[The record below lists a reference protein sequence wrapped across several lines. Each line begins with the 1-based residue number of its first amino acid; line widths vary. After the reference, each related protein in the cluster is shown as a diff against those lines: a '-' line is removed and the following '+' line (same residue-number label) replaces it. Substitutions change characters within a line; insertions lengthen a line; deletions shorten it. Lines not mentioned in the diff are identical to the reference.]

1 LYRARE
7 FVKSCIQLRG
17 RIAPLRNQTPETPLT
32 VHPKFRGEAANLPV
46 AGDGTPARQS
56 RGLIALTHDAA
67 LIKALQDLAGG
78 GIDVSVVADLR
89 SMTDE
94 LLQHAGATALID
106 TAALDAP
113 VEGVV
118 DAITRQ
124 LPDLRL
130 MVAGHGADQQQL
142 ASRISNQTVFRFV
155 HKPAS
160 PQRLKLFLDAAA
172 RTGGSASVTVMPGV
186 AGSLDPGAR
195 QGARGQPP
203 RVLAGIGM
211 AIIAAIAVAAWLFWP
226 KPDSAGTGKD
236 PQVAGTS
243 QAKANPQVAALLGQA
258 ELAFKAERFVASD
271 GSSAAELYRA
281 AQKLNPASKVAAD
294 GYDRAIDQGLRNAE
308 KSLLA
313 GRLNDAGNIAEAV
326 RLLAPD
332 NARLEFLNAQISR
345 ELTRVNADASQRQ
358 AFETRQAQIRAA
370 LVVMK
375 DKLQRGALLDP
386 ATSSAVSSFR
396 EAEAIGAGD
405 PAVRSA
411 RDTLVAALLTA
422 ADADLGARRTA
433 AAKRL
438 VDAAGSINSN
448 APGLDVLRR
457 RVDEVTTQLAAAAA
471 EAAAAAA
478 AARIEAPA
486 PVAAAPPEPAPVVAS
501 APPATVANE
510 VVSAR
515 TLRLLRSENPVY
527 PERALDKLISGWVEM
542 EFTVAKDGSVKDITV
557 TNAEPKNTFNAAAT
571 AALARYRYAPVVKDG
586 AAVTQRAQ
594 LRMRFTA
601 QDAK

>member
-1 LYRARE
+1 
-7 FVKSCIQLRG
+7 
-17 RIAPLRNQTPETPLT
+17 
-32 VHPKFRGEAANLPV
+32 
-46 AGDGTPARQS
+46 
-56 RGLIALTHDAA
+56 
-67 LIKALQDLAGG
+67 
-78 GIDVSVVADLR
+78 
-89 SMTDE
+89 
-94 LLQHAGATALID
+94 
-106 TAALDAP
+106 
-113 VEGVV
+113 
-118 DAITRQ
+118 
-124 LPDLRL
+124 
-130 MVAGHGADQQQL
+130 
-142 ASRISNQTVFRFV
+142 
-155 HKPAS
+155 
-160 PQRLKLFLDAAA
+160 
-172 RTGGSASVTVMPGV
+172 
-186 AGSLDPGAR
+186 
-195 QGARGQPP
+195 
-203 RVLAGIGM
+203 
-211 AIIAAIAVAAWLFWP
+211 
-226 KPDSAGTGKD
+226 
-236 PQVAGTS
+236 
-243 QAKANPQVAALLGQA
+243 
-258 ELAFKAERFVASD
+258 
-271 GSSAAELYRA
+271 
-281 AQKLNPASKVAAD
+281 
-294 GYDRAIDQGLRNAE
+294 
-308 KSLLA
+308 
-313 GRLNDAGNIAEAV
+313 V

-332 NARLEFLNAQISR
+332 NSRLEFLNAQISR

-358 AFETRQAQIRAA
+358 AFEERQAQIRAA

-386 ATSSAVSSFR
+386 VTSSAVSSFR

-448 APGLDVLRR
+448 APGIDVMRR
-457 RVDEVTTQLAAAAA
+457 RVDEVTTQLVAA
-471 EAAAAAA
+471 EAASAAAAA

-486 PVAAAPPEPAPVVAS
+486 PVAAAPPEAAPVVAS

-527 PERALDKLISGWVEM
+527 PERALDRLISGWVEM

-586 AAVTQRAQ
+586 AAVTQRAH